1 MNLQPIELRTGQLV
15 TPLGTKYKGFSVE
28 PSSIIFFYQYPYKIR
43 LEGNNTH
50 YNIPE
55 IRKMGI
61 ELYDMFTYSHEY
73 KIFENTSSINLYTN
87 NLDVIDTVIENY
99 GHLVVNIVGPIDKDN
114 IKMLETF
121 TPSIIYRNKYW
132 YSKYDTKIEFYVPYK
147 SPVIDTVKLREDIYS
162 FVKENFTMA
171 QWYNSN
177 SRIWV
182 DNFLYCKSEDLK
194 EVSAFLKINFSDYIV
209 NIQKIRLY

>member
-15 TPLGTKYKGFSVE
+15 TPLGTKYKGLPVE

-61 ELYDMFTYSHEY
+61 ELYDMFTYSREY

-87 NLDVIDTVIENY
+87 NVDVIDTVIENY

-114 IKMLETF
+114 VKILEDF
-121 TPSIIYRNKYW
+121 TPSIVYRNKYW

-162 FVKENFTMA
+162 FVKENFTKA

-177 SRIWV
+177 SRVWV

>member
-15 TPLGTKYKGFSVE
+15 TPLGTKYKGFPVE

-61 ELYDMFTYSHEY
+61 ELYDMFTYSREY

-87 NLDVIDTVIENY
+87 NVDVINTVIENY

-114 IKMLETF
+114 VKILEDF
-121 TPSIIYRNKYW
+121 TPSIVYRNKYW

-162 FVKENFTMA
+162 FVKENFTKA

-177 SRIWV
+177 SRVWV